1 MVFPVGKSLLEKKKG
16 APKRAQ
22 GSGGSKLQKITAVQ
36 QDKLNFE
43 L

>member
-1 MVFPVGKSLLEKKKG
+1 MFGTQEKS

-22 GSGGSKLQKITAVQ
+22 GSGGSKLQKTTTVQ